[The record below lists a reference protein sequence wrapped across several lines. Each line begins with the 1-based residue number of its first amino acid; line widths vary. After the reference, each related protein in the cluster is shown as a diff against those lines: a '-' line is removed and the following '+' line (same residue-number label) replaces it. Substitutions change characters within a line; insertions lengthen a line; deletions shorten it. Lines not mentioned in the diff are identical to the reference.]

1 MKYLLAS
8 TLLIFVM
15 TSCGGDKAED
25 KKEDSKDTT
34 AKVQPREAGDLKIAV
49 YISDSLAANFDY
61 YKEVEGIMKKKEAAF
76 QGKLTAMQNE
86 LESYSGKQ
94 QTRLEQGL
102 LTENEVLRVQ
112 EAIQKKQELIMQV
125 QQSEGAKLQ
134 EETMEASRTLG
145 NKVKAFAK
153 QYCLNNNIDILLQD
167 SEVGQIT
174 YIADSFDVTEEFTEF
189 VNQEQKKLENEI
201 SN

>member
-8 TLLIFVM
+8 TLLILLM
-15 TSCGGDKAED
+15 TSCGGESEVKEEGAED
-25 KKEDSKDTT
+25 TA
-34 AKVQPREAGDLKIAV
+34 AKVQPREAGDLKIAF
-49 YISDSLAANFDY
+49 YISDSLASNFEY
-61 YKEVEGIMKKKEAAF
+61 YKEVEAMMQKKEAAF

-94 QTRLEQGL
+94 QARLEQGL

-134 EETMEASRTLG
+134 EETIEASRSLG

-153 QYCLNNNIDILLQD
+153 QYCLKNNIDILLQD
-167 SEVGQIT
+167 AEVGQIT
-174 YIADSFDVTEEFTEF
+174 FIAESFNVTKEFTAY
-189 VNQEQKKLENEI
+189 VNQEQTKLENEI